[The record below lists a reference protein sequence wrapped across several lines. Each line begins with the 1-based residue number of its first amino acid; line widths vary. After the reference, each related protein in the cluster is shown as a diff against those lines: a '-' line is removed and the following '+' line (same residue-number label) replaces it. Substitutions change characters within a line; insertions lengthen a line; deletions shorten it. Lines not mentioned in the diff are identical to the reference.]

1 MTASLDL
8 APNEG
13 FARTPGASAPLA
25 KTRPFYWSVR
35 RELWENRAIYLAPL
49 IAAGVVLFGVALG
62 HLHLLHVQANQQQGF
77 GSFDGGRTRIGL
89 PPIIPYLIGAGP
101 IVVTTLIVGVFYCL
115 AALNAER
122 RDRSVL
128 FWKSLPVSD
137 LTTVL
142 SKAVIPAI
150 VLPVVALVVII
161 ATQLAMLALDLASAA
176 VGGQDLGT
184 LLAQLPLGHVWLD
197 LGYLLLVIGLW
208 YAPVWGW
215 LLLVSAWSKRMT
227 FLWGVGPPL
236 AVCVIE
242 RMAFGTGFAWN
253 VLKSRLAGGLADAF
267 ARPPAN
273 TMVLPWPDP
282 LGFLAMPGLWIG
294 LVVGAACLAGAVWLR
309 RRREP
314 V

>member
-8 APNEG
+8 APNQG
-13 FARTPGASAPLA
+13 VVRPPAAPAPLA
-25 KTRPFYWSVR
+25 RTRPFYWSVR

-62 HLHLLHVQANQQQGF
+62 HLHLLHVQTTQPQPDF
-77 GSFDGGRTRIGL
+77 VVGGRNRLL
-89 PPIIPYLIGAGP
+89 PPIIPYLLGAAP
-101 IVVTTLIVGVFYCL
+101 IVATALIVGVFYCL

-150 VLPVVALVVII
+150 ILPIVALVVII
-161 ATQLAMLALDLASAA
+161 ATQLAMLALDLVSTA
-176 VGGQDLGT
+176 VGGQSVGALLG
-184 LLAQLPLGHVWLD
+184 QLPLAHVWLD

-236 AVCVIE
+236 ALCVIE

-253 VLKSRLAGGLADAF
+253 VLKSRLFGGLADAF

-282 LGFLAMPGLWIG
+282 LGFLATPGLWIG

>member
-1 MTASLDL
+1 MTASFDTASGESL
-8 APNEG
+8 ARPL
-13 FARTPGASAPLA
+13 AAPLA
-25 KTRPFYWSVR
+25 RTRPFYWSVR

-49 IAAGVVLFGVALG
+49 IAAGVVLLGVALG
-62 HLHLLHVQANQQQGF
+62 HLHLLHVQTRTQADFHGF
-77 GSFDGGRTRIGL
+77 ERSGTQFGMPAIVS
-89 PPIIPYLIGAGP
+89 YLIGAGP

-142 SKAVIPAI
+142 SKAVVPTII
-150 VLPVVALVVII
+150 LPVVAMCVIVAAHLV
-161 ATQLAMLALDLASAA
+161 MLVLDLASAA
-176 VGGQDLGT
+176 AGGQDVGALLG
-184 LLAQLPLGHVWLD
+184 QLPLGHVWLD

-236 AVCVIE
+236 AICVIE
-242 RMAFGTGFAWN
+242 RMGLGTDYAWN
-253 VLKSRLAGGLADAF
+253 ALKSRLFGGLADAF

-273 TMVLPWPDP
+273 TVTLPWPDP
-282 LGFLAMPGLWIG
+282 LSFLATPGLWIG